1 MQPGIVEASEKEILD
16 RITALREEIKQ
27 LKEKRYSM
35 IEEVRGLRQE
45 RRQLIE
51 RAKQLR
57 EQIRQ
62 LREKRRQLVEEV
74 RSFRQK
80 RRELLEKL
88 RAAVNEL
95 EQQKRIAAELRPL
108 ARRSINAIRRRIE
121 ELEWRQ
127 QTQILTPQQEK
138 EIIDEIIRLEALLQK
153 TMEARQLLQELAEK
167 RAELMGLRLQ
177 LRSYGEEIRARS
189 ERISRI
195 DERINTLRQEL
206 ESLSSKIDELTKTI
220 EEKSREIDG
229 LREEI
234 NSKVQELRQLSQQ
247 LKSIYTGRE
256 REKILQIYAE
266 KKRQVEEKLKRGEPL
281 TLEELKLLYA
291 TQLDELEEEGNEV
304 PEEGTSA
311 GSRPRQ

>member
-1 MQPGIVEASEKEILD
+1 MQPGIIEASEKEILD
-16 RITALREEIKQ
+16 KITALREEIKQ

-74 RSFRQK
+74 RSLRQK
-80 RRELLEKL
+80 RREVLEKL

-138 EIIDEIIRLEALLQK
+138 EIIDEITRLEALLQK

-220 EEKSREIDG
+220 EEKSHEIDE
-229 LREEI
+229 LREKI

-256 REKILQIYAE
+256 REKILQIYSE

-304 PEEGTSA
+304 PEESTSA
-311 GSRPRQ
+311 GS

>member
-1 MQPGIVEASEKEILD
+1 LQPGIIEASEKEILD
-16 RITALREEIKQ
+16 KITALREEIKQ

-74 RSFRQK
+74 RSLRQK
-80 RRELLEKL
+80 RREVLEKL

-138 EIIDEIIRLEALLQK
+138 EIIDEITRLEALLQK

-220 EEKSREIDG
+220 EEKSHEIDE
-229 LREEI
+229 LREKI

-256 REKILQIYAE
+256 REKILQIYSE

-304 PEEGTSA
+304 PEESTSA
-311 GSRPRQ
+311 GS